1 MKNIVLGLVCLV
13 SSFAI
18 AQTKMTTTEAAA
30 FKKEVQSEA
39 GKTTSITADFE
50 ETKHVSVLKNASTST
65 GIFRFKGEKLLWQYN
80 APKKS
85 AMLFNK
91 QNLKIKSEKG
101 KISTIDLNKKQSE
114 KQIKLGLLSIKDLQK
129 NNYTT
134 FIKIINIY
142 LNILGFK
149 ENTILP
155 NGDSNLTNFKSSL
168 NNEEVFISCI
178 QNNLLG
184 ETPADEDNW
193 ELTGRPAVQSFLGR
207 ILINNCKKGILITN
221 SSFSDKAIE
230 FANDFNNQNR
240 GIEIKLIDGYE
251 LAKSIRNHN
260 YYITKEGIMNEVKYN
275 I

>member
-1 MKNIVLGLVCLV
+1 MNFIKYLPLIILL
-13 SSFAI
+13 FF
-18 AQTKMTTTEAAA
+18 T
-30 FKKEVQSEA
+30 
-39 GKTTSITADFE
+39 
-50 ETKHVSVLKNASTST
+50 LKFLISY
-65 GIFRFKGEKLLWQYN
+65 IEK
-80 APKKS
+80 
-85 AMLFNK
+85 
-91 QNLKIKSEKG
+91 
-101 KISTIDLNKKQSE
+101 STIDLNKKQSE
-114 KQIKLGLLSIKDLQK
+114 KQIKLGLLSVKDLQK
-129 NNYTT
+129 NDYTT

-155 NGDSNLTNFKSSL
+155 NGDSSLTNFKSSL
-168 NNEEVFISCI
+168 NNEEIFISCI
-178 QNNLLG
+178 QNNLIG

-193 ELTGRPAVQSFLGR
+193 ELSDRLAVQSFLGR

-221 SSFSDKAIE
+221 SSFSDKAIG

-260 YYITKEGIMNEVKYN
+260 YYITKEGLMNEVKYN

>member
-1 MKNIVLGLVCLV
+1 MN
-13 SSFAI
+13 F
-18 AQTKMTTTEAAA
+18 
-30 FKKEVQSEA
+30 FKYLPLIILLFF
-39 GKTTSITADFE
+39 T
-50 ETKHVSVLKNASTST
+50 LKFLISY
-65 GIFRFKGEKLLWQYN
+65 IEK
-80 APKKS
+80 
-85 AMLFNK
+85 
-91 QNLKIKSEKG
+91 
-101 KISTIDLNKKQSE
+101 STIDLNKKQSE
-114 KQIKLGLLSIKDLQK
+114 KQIKLGLLSVKDLQK
-129 NNYTT
+129 NDYNT

-178 QNNLLG
+178 QNNLLS

-193 ELTGRPAVQSFLGR
+193 ELTDRSAVQSFLGR
-207 ILINNCKKGILITN
+207 VLINNCKKGILITN

-251 LAKSIRNHN
+251 LTKSIRNHN
-260 YYITKEGIMNEVKYN
+260 YYIKKEGLMNEVKYN